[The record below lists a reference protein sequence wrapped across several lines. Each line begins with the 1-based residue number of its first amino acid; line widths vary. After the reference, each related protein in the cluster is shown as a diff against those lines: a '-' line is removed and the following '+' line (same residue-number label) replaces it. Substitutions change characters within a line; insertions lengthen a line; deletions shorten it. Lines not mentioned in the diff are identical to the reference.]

1 MKSSFGV
8 GLVAY
13 NMPFSEIS
21 ALTNCLISENP
32 GYMVVVD
39 NSPTTISKS
48 IFESKGWIY
57 ISNKSN
63 PGFGKSH
70 NDIFNLYGKLCKYHL
85 VINPDI
91 FFHKGVIKNLI
102 NFMNLKQDAGAVMP
116 KILYN
121 DYNDQGLVKLLPSPL
136 NLFINKLSLE
146 FLNRYN
152 SKFLFKSINLNK
164 GAYKIPFLSGC
175 FLFLR
180 SSVISEIGL
189 FDERYFMYAED
200 LDLTRRLW
208 VNKTYP
214 YYYSN
219 DIVKHGYKKESS
231 KSFKLLLIHTFSV
244 IKYFNKWGWIDK
256 KRNEINKEC
265 LLQFK
270 NN

>member
-1 MKSSFGV
+1 MKTYIEPLLGPGIFFICFGV
-8 GLVAY
+8 FGVWFQGSFWGIPVDGNY
-13 NMPFSEIS
+13 NKSEIIIAFYLPS
-21 ALTNCLISENP
+21 LLISL
-32 GYMVVVD
+32 G
-39 NSPTTISKS
+39 
-48 IFESKGWIY
+48 
-57 ISNKSN
+57 
-63 PGFGKSH
+63 
-70 NDIFNLYGKLCKYHL
+70 
-85 VINPDI
+85 
-91 FFHKGVIKNLI
+91 
-102 NFMNLKQDAGAVMP
+102 
-116 KILYN
+116 
-121 DYNDQGLVKLLPSPL
+121 
-136 NLFINKLSLE
+136 LFINKLSLE

-208 VNKTYP
+208 INKTYP

-219 DIVKHGYKKESS
+219 DTVKHGYKKESS
-231 KSFKLLLIHTFSV
+231 KSLKLLFIHIFSV

-256 KRNEINKEC
+256 KRNEINNEC